1 MAGKPRLELR
11 HLAVFAMLGSILFVS
26 KQVLEFLPNVELV
39 STLTMVYTLVYRRR
53 ALIPVYLF
61 ILMEGVLAGFGLW
74 WYPYL
79 YLWPILWGM
88 TMLLPKTMPVRVQVP
103 VYAGTCALF
112 GMAYGTLYTPW
123 QATVFLG
130 WDMDKVLAWMAAN
143 LPWDLIHALG
153 NLALGL
159 LIVPLTALLQRLEQS
174 LDRSYTKLP

>member
-1 MAGKPRLELR
+1 MTEKPRLDLR
-11 HLAVFAMLGSILFVS
+11 HIAIFAMLGTIQFIS

-39 STLTMVYTLVYRRR
+39 SALTMVYTLVYRRR

-88 TMLLPKTMPVRVQVP
+88 TMLLPKTMSVRVQVP

-130 WDMDKVLAWMAAN
+130 WNKDKLLAWIVAG
-143 LPWDLIHALG
+143 LPWDLTHAVG